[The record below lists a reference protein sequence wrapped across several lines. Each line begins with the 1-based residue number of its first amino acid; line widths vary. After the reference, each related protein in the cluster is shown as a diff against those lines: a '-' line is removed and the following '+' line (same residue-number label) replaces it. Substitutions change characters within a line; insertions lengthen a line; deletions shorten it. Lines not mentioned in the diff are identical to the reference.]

1 MADYKLKLEID
12 AAVLQKQLE
21 TAFKKGFKL
30 SGGGSGGS
38 GGAGGNDQQ
47 YYKQQEKIKKQTTK
61 LSLQQ
66 RKELEKHTYTLKTE
80 YAKQKSLLRAQN
92 IMLEKS
98 GVQQQRTFR
107 MIGSLLGGRMGGA
120 GGAGAD
126 QLITLL
132 SSQRKRRGQVKAT
145 QQAYDNQAQLP
156 GAMGPRPEQESNT
169 YNTLADIGGRI
180 KDSPIGDFLGSTKK
194 TFEEKVPG
202 AKKTGDIAG
211 KVTSKIPQA
220 VKIAGIGAALAG
232 GAGLAKM
239 IVDSSPMLKQMLK
252 ILNIGIMLILRPIG
266 DFIGFMLRPLL
277 LEFVTKVAVPAY
289 REGAKMAK
297 DLGPKFGK
305 ALLLLFTDLPG
316 FFELAITNPIMGSLE
331 KTWINIVTALK
342 NLGSIFG
349 GSSVAENEAWK
360 NEQFAEIDKKYPGLL
375 DQGAIDAKLKPLST
389 GLVTAPVEIVDD
401 DFIGPLSENQQHH
414 TEAQDKTTTEV
425 KIVGDKIVGLP
436 QQIAD
441 VVIGPLGDMFSGTLE
456 HIVAGMNLPFV
467 DVTTRK
473 AEEVF
478 DAARDLA
485 KDLPGLPTARG
496 SMAIEAA
503 AEAKEKEAMEFRLEK
518 ANLVRTGDGGFKV
531 EITKLSPT
539 AQRIL
544 AEANEYKEGRGSG
557 AQAQAG
563 GRYGAVGVLGTDQ
576 MGGKYGT
583 GEFEQYAVDGNTC
596 MASREIYADQNFG
609 SDTRRQMEQ
618 YTEAIEAA
626 NEHGTLVT
634 DEYAKIVEKATEAY
648 QEQVLTTA
656 NAKNAKHSSD
666 IIKSEFETMESN
678 VETMTVATKS
688 MADNLN
694 EQALYVASL
703 LRRAA
708 NIKKKDGKPKYG
720 WAAPMADGIQSGFG
734 GNTSGYNNTNV
745 ANVVKSRY
753 RIQFGDGTTHEQVMD
768 PLSYA
773 HIMKMYSGGQPY
785 RGKTMLSVQKM
796 AAGGLI
802 TEPIF
807 GIGQRSGQGYL
818 MGEAGPERVT
828 QGTGVAKQASGGN
841 TFNITINASGIG
853 DIERQLKPAILKMLK
868 ESTSRAGII

>member
-21 TAFKKGFKL
+21 TAFKKGFKGF
-30 SGGGSGGS
+30 SGGSGGS

-120 GGAGAD
+120 GGAGMD
-126 QLITLL
+126 QIITLL

-145 QQAYDNQAQLP
+145 QQAYDNIGP
-156 GAMGPRPEQESNT
+156 GPMAGINRGPRPEQEPNLF
-169 YNTLADIGGRI
+169 NAMADIGGRI
-180 KDSPIGDFLGSTKK
+180 KDSPIGSFLGSTKK
-194 TFEEKVPG
+194 TFEDKVPG
-202 AKKTGDIAG
+202 AKKTGDVAG
-211 KVTSKIPQA
+211 KITSKIPQA

-360 NEQFAEIDKKYPGLL
+360 NEQYELIDKKYPGLL

-389 GLVTAPVEIVDD
+389 GLVNTPVEIVDD
-401 DFIGPLSENQQHH
+401 DFMGPLEEHQISQ
-414 TEAQDKTTTEV
+414 TEAQEKTTTEV
-425 KIVGDKIVGLP
+425 KTVGDKIVALP

-441 VVIGPLGDMFSGTLE
+441 VVIGPLGDMFAGSLE

-467 DVTTRK
+467 DATTRK

-485 KDLPGLPTARG
+485 KDLPGKVLPTASG
-496 SMAIEAA
+496 SMAIEEAA
-503 AEAKEKEAMEFRLEK
+503 KAKEREAMDLRLEK
-518 ANLVRTGDGGFKV
+518 ANIVRNDDGSLEV
-531 EITKLSPT
+531 EITKLSPA

-544 AEANEYKEGRGSG
+544 AAANEYKEGNACSG
-557 AQAQAG
+557 AQAQAS
-563 GRYGAVGVLGTDQ
+563 GRFGAVDPLDTAA
-576 MGGKYGT
+576 MGGLTGT
-583 GEFEQYAVDGNTC
+583 GVFEKYDAGGGNTC
-596 MASREIYADQNFG
+596 MASREVMEYENFAAE
-609 SDTRRQMEQ
+609 SRAQMEA
-618 YTEAIEAA
+618 YSKAIE
-626 NEHGTLVT
+626 
-634 DEYAKIVEKATEAY
+634 
-648 QEQVLTTA
+648 
-656 NAKNAKHSSD
+656 
-666 IIKSEFETMESN
+666 ES
-678 VETMTVATKS
+678 VETGGTIKEEYNKILMETSQALENQAQSTQVHGLMLEAARESETNVQLMTDATQN

-694 EQALYVASL
+694 ATAKYVANLLRKAHNIKNKEGQSENPEEGEQADGLEDSFSMNSGT
-703 LRRAA
+703 RA
-708 NIKKKDGKPKYG
+708 ITRD
-720 WAAPMADGIQSGFG
+720 
-734 GNTSGYNNTNV
+734 
-745 ANVVKSRY
+745 RY
-753 RIQFGDGTTHEQVMD
+753 KITLGDGRIFTPELNSSSFRHLNE
-768 PLSYA
+768 
-773 HIMKMYSGGQPY
+773 IRNSGGLFKGSPI
-785 RGKTMLSVQKM
+785 LSIMKM

-807 GIGQRSGQGYL
+807 GIGQNTGKGYL

-828 QGTGVAKQASGGN
+828 PGTGPARETSGGN

-868 ESTSRAGII
+868 ESTSRAGIV